1 MARSQGVPRRVDT
14 DATRRAFSF
23 KIVGEVV
30 SELRRVTW
38 PTREETTRL
47 TIMVMAVAAAVGVFL
62 GLVDIGFSR
71 LISEILGN

>member
-1 MARSQGVPRRVDT
+1 MARSQGVPRRVDNES
-14 DATRRAFSF
+14 TRRSFSF
-23 KIVGEVV
+23 KFFGEVY

-47 TIMVMAVAAAVGVFL
+47 TIMVVAVAAAVGVFL

-71 LISEILGN
+71 LISVILGS

>member
-23 KIVGEVV
+23 KFFGEVV

-47 TIMVMAVAAAVGVFL
+47 TIMVVAVAAAVGVFL

-71 LISEILGN
+71 LIGVILGN

>member
-23 KIVGEVV
+23 KIIGEVV
-30 SELRRVTW
+30 SELRRVVW

-47 TIMVMAVAAAVGVFL
+47 TIMVVAVAATVGVFL
-62 GLVDIGFSR
+62 GLVDIGFAR
-71 LISEILGN
+71 LISVILGN

>member
-30 SELRRVTW
+30 SELRRVVW

-47 TIMVMAVAAAVGVFL
+47 TIMVLAVAATVGVFL

-71 LISEILGN
+71 LIGVILSN

>member
-1 MARSQGVPRRVDT
+1 MARSQGVPRRVDNE
-14 DATRRAFSF
+14 ATRRAFSF
-23 KIVGEVV
+23 KFVGEVY

-71 LISEILGN
+71 LITEILGN

>member
-14 DATRRAFSF
+14 DATRRSFSF

-30 SELRRVTW
+30 SELRRVVW

-47 TIMVMAVAAAVGVFL
+47 TIMVVAVAATVGVFL
-62 GLVDIGFSR
+62 GLVDIGFAR
-71 LISEILGN
+71 LISVILGN

>member
-14 DATRRAFSF
+14 DATRRSF
-23 KIVGEVV
+23 NFKFFGEVV
-30 SELRRVTW
+30 SELRRVVW

-47 TIMVMAVAAAVGVFL
+47 TIMVVAVAAAVGVFL

-71 LISEILGN
+71 LISVILGK

>member
-14 DATRRAFSF
+14 AATRRGVSL

-30 SELRRVTW
+30 SELRRVVW

-47 TIMVMAVAAAVGVFL
+47 TIMVLAVAATVGVFL

-71 LISEILGN
+71 LIGVILSN

>member
-1 MARSQGVPRRVDT
+1 MARSQEVPRRVDNE
-14 DATRRAFSF
+14 ATRRAFSF
-23 KIVGEVV
+23 KLFGEVY

-71 LISEILGN
+71 LISEMLGN

>member
-1 MARSQGVPRRVDT
+1 MARSQGVPRRVDNE
-14 DATRRAFSF
+14 ATRRAFSF
-23 KIVGEVV
+23 KFVGEVY

>member
-1 MARSQGVPRRVDT
+1 MARSQGVPRRVDNES
-14 DATRRAFSF
+14 TRRAFSF
-23 KIVGEVV
+23 KFFGEVY

-47 TIMVMAVAAAVGVFL
+47 TIMVLAVAAAVGVFL

-71 LISEILGN
+71 LISVILGN